1 MPHAAMLTQKR
12 GKDVQ
17 QETRACI
24 QKGSDV
30 WSMVVHRV
38 QTLNCFK
45 SWAVWA
51 VLCSTVQPIV
61 MDIHYAT
68 SGRWA
73 NQSYHVRFS
82 VALVWSTW
90 DLAGA
95 EWAGGVVRVV
105 VGGGCLGCCAGP
117 ALGSGLLM
125 LAVYTCRIHAE
136 HMRSR
141 DLKMSC
147 AAGCD
152 RCSLQLFLWVALH
165 PCFSLSTPYISN

>member
-1 MPHAAMLTQKR
+1 
-12 GKDVQ
+12 
-17 QETRACI
+17 
-24 QKGSDV
+24 
-30 WSMVVHRV
+30 MVVHNRV

-82 VALVWSTW
+82 VALVCSTW

-105 VGGGCLGCCAGP
+105 VGGGCLVAV
-117 ALGSGLLM
+117 LDLLSVQ
-125 LAVYTCRIHAE
+125 AC
-136 HMRSR
+136 
-141 DLKMSC
+141 
-147 AAGCD
+147 
-152 RCSLQLFLWVALH
+152 
-165 PCFSLSTPYISN
+165 